1 MHDLIEQF
9 EYIWEALH
17 NFRGFDKDEC
27 SIKDKEWDD
36 ICLAMSIIENECGLE
51 RTNGSLVKKQT
62 IWELRRKQQT
72 KE

>member
-17 NFRGFDKDEC
+17 NYRGFDKDEC

-51 RTNGSLVKKQT
+51 RTNCT
-62 IWELRRKQQT
+62 ICGAWELRRKQKT